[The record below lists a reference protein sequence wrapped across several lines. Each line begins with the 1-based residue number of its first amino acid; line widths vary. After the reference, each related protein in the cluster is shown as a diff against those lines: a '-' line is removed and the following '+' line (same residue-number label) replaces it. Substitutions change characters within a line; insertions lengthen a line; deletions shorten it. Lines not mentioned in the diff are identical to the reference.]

1 MNSFIVYSLTMVFMV
16 SSTSFANKSK
26 NGQKKKLF
34 YLIPIILFA
43 AVFGMRYNVGVDY
56 PAYLH
61 SFINAAHG
69 VFPTYEVGFSYFTFL
84 IAKSGI
90 HYAVYFGLLAGLQ
103 ISFLYLAFKD
113 YNYLMPF
120 IIFLGFTLG
129 YFASWMNGIRQ
140 NLVFAIFCLGVNFL
154 YDKNFKKYL
163 FLCLLSMLIHKS
175 AIILLPLYPLLKNH
189 RGFVPS
195 RVVQALILSVS
206 ILLFFSINI
215 FSYFSNYINYFASL
229 LNYNYLFENY
239 IDRNVGLKTGIGF
252 IIARIFDFFLIA
264 FSDKIIKTF
273 KNTPILI
280 YYSLFFYGTIL
291 TLLASSN
298 IILSRPLLY
307 FRSMQFICLAYLL
320 KYLAIHFHKSLNG
333 VIFVGILLLNI
344 AMLIPNLSQT
354 FDFFWQT
361 IKM

>member
-1 MNSFIVYSLTMVFMV
+1 
-16 SSTSFANKSK
+16 
-26 NGQKKKLF
+26 
-34 YLIPIILFA
+34 
-43 AVFGMRYNVGVDY
+43 
-56 PAYLH
+56 
-61 SFINAAHG
+61 
-69 VFPTYEVGFSYFTFL
+69 
-84 IAKSGI
+84 
-90 HYAVYFGLLAGLQ
+90 
-103 ISFLYLAFKD
+103 
-113 YNYLMPF
+113 
-120 IIFLGFTLG
+120 
-129 YFASWMNGIRQ
+129 
-140 NLVFAIFCLGVNFL
+140 
-154 YDKNFKKYL
+154 
-163 FLCLLSMLIHKS
+163 MLIHKS